1 MATRK
6 KTTKKKGGSKSCEKV
21 TRHKRAGKTIAS
33 YGRKRAK
40 SKK

>member
-6 KTTKKKGGSKSCEKV
+6 KTRKKKGGSKSCEKV
-21 TRHKRAGKTIAS
+21 TRHKRAGKTISS

-40 SKK
+40 PKK